1 MCRGCSAYSYKQQ
14 LLMALKKIKKSA
26 SQQRQQHIYFKNKS
40 ILFVLFPSNC
50 QEPRG
55 MHNSWGHAW
64 HLITVLLAEQNL
76 PATLGS
82 SFHVVQMEIRSHIP
96 DENQS
101 TEMEAEIQHC
111 TIPQRLPLGNN
122 KPFTGPC
129 KEENVNSTFADAAN
143 ISQEA
148 NFTKYQAIASGSKPF
163 QHAHLCL
170 CREMT

>member
-1 MCRGCSAYSYKQQ
+1 
-14 LLMALKKIKKSA
+14 
-26 SQQRQQHIYFKNKS
+26 
-40 ILFVLFPSNC
+40 
-50 QEPRG
+50 

-96 DENQS
+96 EENQS
-101 TEMEAEIQHC
+101 AEMEAEIQHC
-111 TIPQRLPLGNN
+111 AIPQRLPLGNN
-122 KPFTGPC
+122 KPFIGPC

-148 NFTKYQAIASGSKPF
+148 NLTKYQNIRPLHQDLNSSSMPTSVSVEKWLNFSSVSSLPNLCIKPLRQLCF
-163 QHAHLCL
+163 QDII
-170 CREMT
+170 